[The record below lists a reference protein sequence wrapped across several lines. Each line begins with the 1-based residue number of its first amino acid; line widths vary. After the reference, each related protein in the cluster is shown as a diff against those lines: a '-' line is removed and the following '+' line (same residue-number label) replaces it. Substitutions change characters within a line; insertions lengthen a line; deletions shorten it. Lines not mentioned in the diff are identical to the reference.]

1 MPVKSTSY
9 TVYNLPLQ
17 AVFWSDV
24 KEKAI
29 YTAKLDGSNR
39 RILIGYNESIG
50 VVDGKWKTGTMRE
63 RLSSSI
69 I

>member
-9 TVYNLPLQ
+9 TVYNLLLQ

-29 YTAKLDGSNR
+29 YTAKLDGSDR

-50 VVDGKWKTGTMRE
+50 VVDGKWN
-63 RLSSSI
+63 
-69 I
+69 